1 MERSYKVPWYMIL
14 SIAILFGLLSH
25 TRRLLTHFQME
36 GDQLLSNFI
45 IYAGIPLFILILISM
60 FFLKRHFP
68 VSNTE
73 LFRDKIFLIL
83 FIIMVLLGIGMAF

>member
-14 SIAILFGLLSH
+14 SIAILFELLSH

-60 FFLKRHFP
+60 FFSKGISL
-68 VSNTE
+68 S
-73 LFRDKIFLIL
+73 LIPNS
-83 FIIMVLLGIGMAF
+83 FGIRSS